1 MTKNYNLLEK
11 SDVQKH
17 DKGSCGTIILT
28 CDFALRPIA
37 PFNRIEKAELAT
49 FGWRQGRLRESK
61 SMG

>member
-17 DKGSCGTIILT
+17 DKESCGMIILT

-37 PFNRIEKAELAT
+37 SLNRIEKAELAAL
-49 FGWRQGRLRESK
+49 GWRQGELRESK